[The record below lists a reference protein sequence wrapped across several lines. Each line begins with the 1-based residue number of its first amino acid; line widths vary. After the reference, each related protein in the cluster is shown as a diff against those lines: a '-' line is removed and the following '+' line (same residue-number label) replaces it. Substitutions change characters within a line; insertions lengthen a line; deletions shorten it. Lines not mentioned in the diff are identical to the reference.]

1 LKAELKKFLR
11 TKAHSLKP
19 VVITG
24 QHGASPNVLSEIERA
39 LDHHELIK
47 VRVNAGDR
55 EQRQTLTKEILAA
68 TSAEL
73 IQSIGHIITLYRR
86 HTGQR

>member
-1 LKAELKKFLR
+1 MKAELKKFLR
-11 TKAHSLKP
+11 AKAHTLKP

-24 QHGASPNVLSEIERA
+24 QHGASPQVLSEIERA

-55 EQRQTLTKEILAA
+55 EQRQSLIQEILDA

-86 HTGQR
+86 NSRQR